1 MVPHSRKT
9 PRSFELRALR
19 KESGL
24 QRVRLRSSASTR
36 VNVKEMDEVKKMDP
50 RALQSLNQPRPLRVR
65 TGSGG
70 RPRLLYLRGGV
81 RRVLQI
87 LEIWQVNDEWWRDP
101 VSRRYARLALED
113 GRIVTVY
120 RDLITRRW
128 YLQNE

>member
-1 MVPHSRKT
+1 M
-9 PRSFELRALR
+9 
-19 KESGL
+19 
-24 QRVRLRSSASTR
+24 
-36 VNVKEMDEVKKMDP
+36 KEMDEVKKMDP